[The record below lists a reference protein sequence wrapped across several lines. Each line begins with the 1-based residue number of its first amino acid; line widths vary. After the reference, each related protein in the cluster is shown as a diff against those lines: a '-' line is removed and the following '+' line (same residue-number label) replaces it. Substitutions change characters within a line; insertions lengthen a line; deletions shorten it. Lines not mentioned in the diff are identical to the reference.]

1 MAPPST
7 MAELIAA
14 VKALGRIQDIQEKQQ
29 AALEALVERVEAL
42 ERVGSDRKGRG
53 ASARRKTLGS

>member
-1 MAPPST
+1 